1 MRISEYIFV
10 TGSAHQDAYY
20 NPFSLLFPPPPSSP
34 SQTLPVSWAAY
45 IVFNVNFVR
54 LPVIDSRV

>member
-20 NPFSLLFPPPPSSP
+20 NPFSLLFPPPPLLS
-34 SQTLPVSWAAY
+34 LPNPPGQLGCVYS
-45 IVFNVNFVR
+45 F
-54 LPVIDSRV
+54 